1 MKYYNYGIAVYY
13 NVNNYEQYNVEAYLV
28 IKYHQDKNSK
38 KYRLHKQNDIMCPVE
53 QMTKNSVRE
62 VKS

>member
-1 MKYYNYGIAVYY
+1 MLTIL
-13 NVNNYEQYNVEAYLV
+13 NNYEQYNVEAYLV
-28 IKYHQDKNSK
+28 IKYHQDKHSK

-53 QMTKNSVRE
+53 QVTKNSVRE